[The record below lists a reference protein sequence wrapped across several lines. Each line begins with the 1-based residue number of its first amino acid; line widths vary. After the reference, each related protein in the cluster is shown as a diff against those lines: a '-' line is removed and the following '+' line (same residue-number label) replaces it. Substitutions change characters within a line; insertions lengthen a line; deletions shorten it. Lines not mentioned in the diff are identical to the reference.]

1 MKAKLPPRLRHVLPW
16 LVSAGLLAYVF
27 GWATDWQRLLAAIEQ
42 ANGPLFVAFASA
54 DRLGFF
60 LIWTWLQ
67 ALAIRRFVVHVP
79 YRSVIAMRGGSEL
92 LRAVSNP
99 LSDAA
104 FFLGLIELAGGRAL
118 AVIAASMVP
127 VAMHFVVMLLQMT
140 LALPFLEGGITESR
154 DVLTAVGVM
163 WLIVLASAIALR
175 ISRNRE
181 KPLPGMAG
189 LQTWLGQ
196 FSLRDLRPFFWSFV
210 GLAIF
215 DVVIQWAAS
224 RAFGVP
230 ISWGAM
236 TARLPLVYLAFIVP
250 TLGNFGTRELAWAAL
265 FSEFGPRDSL
275 LAYAF
280 AVNAIFLIL
289 NVALGL
295 VFLRQ
300 ALELVS
306 RMRQARREG
315 EPVPKPLLHDPTDL

>member
-1 MKAKLPPRLRHVLPW
+1 MKPKLSPRLRHVLPW
-16 LVSAGLLAYVF
+16 VVSAGLLAYVF
-27 GWATDWQRLLAAIEQ
+27 GWATDWQRLLAAIQQ
-42 ANGPLFVAFASA
+42 ANGPLFVALASA

-104 FFLGLIELAGGRAL
+104 FFLGLIELAGGRAI
-118 AVIAASMVP
+118 AVLAASMVP

-140 LALPFLEGGITESR
+140 LALPFIEGGIAESR
-154 DVLTAVGVM
+154 DVLTAVGIM
-163 WLIVLASAIALR
+163 WLGVLAGAVALR
-175 ISRNRE
+175 ISRNRK

-189 LQTWLGQ
+189 LQAWLAR
-196 FSLRDLRPFFWSFV
+196 FTVRDLKPFFWSFV

-215 DVVIQWAAS
+215 DVVIQWSAS

-230 ISWGAM
+230 IGWGAM
-236 TARLPLVYLAFIVP
+236 AARLPLVYLAFIVP

-265 FSEFGPRDSL
+265 FSDFGPRDSL

-280 AVNAIFLIL
+280 AVNA
-289 NVALGL
+289 
-295 VFLRQ
+295 R
-300 ALELVS
+300 
-306 RMRQARREG
+306 ARPFPNRSSTTRRTSD
-315 EPVPKPLLHDPTDL
+315 VTRRNS

>member
-1 MKAKLPPRLRHVLPW
+1 M
-16 LVSAGLLAYVF
+16 
-27 GWATDWQRLLAAIEQ
+27 
-42 ANGPLFVAFASA
+42 
-54 DRLGFF
+54 
-60 LIWTWLQ
+60 
-67 ALAIRRFVVHVP
+67 
-79 YRSVIAMRGGSEL
+79 
-92 LRAVSNP
+92 RAVSNP

-104 FFLGLIELAGGRAL
+104 FFLGLIELAGGRTL
-118 AVIAASMVP
+118 AVLAASMVP

-140 LALPFLEGGITESR
+140 LALPFIEGGIAESR
-154 DVLTAVGVM
+154 DVLTAVVVM
-163 WLIVLASAIALR
+163 WLGVLAGAIALR

-189 LQTWLGQ
+189 LQAWLGR
-196 FSLRDLRPFFWSFV
+196 FSLRDLKPFFWSFV

-230 ISWGAM
+230 IGWGAM
-236 TARLPLVYLAFIVP
+236 AARLPLVYLAFIVP

-265 FSEFGPRDSL
+265 FSDFGPRDSL

-280 AVNAIFLIL
+280 AVNTIFLIL

-295 VFLRQ
+295 IFLRQ
-300 ALELVS
+300 ALDLVS